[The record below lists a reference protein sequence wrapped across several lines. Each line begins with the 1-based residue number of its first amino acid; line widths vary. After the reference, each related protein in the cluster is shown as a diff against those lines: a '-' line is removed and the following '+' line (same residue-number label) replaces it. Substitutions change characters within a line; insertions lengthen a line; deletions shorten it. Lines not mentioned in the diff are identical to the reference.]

1 LKSKYNEQGQIHAHQ
16 MSLFNKNV
24 PAERI
29 INNTTYQYVLELISR
44 AKSEANK
51 NFKNAFVEDW
61 IKKGD
66 KYTYENKRYVDKA
79 IDILEEEIKGKE
91 EIAKAMGYII
101 KRNGKKMFVEF
112 EKSFMK
118 DYAHYLK
125 E

>member
-1 LKSKYNEQGQIHAHQ
+1 
-16 MSLFNKNV
+16 M
-24 PAERI
+24 
-29 INNTTYQYVLELISR
+29 
-44 AKSEANK
+44 
-51 NFKNAFVEDW
+51 EDQ
-61 IKKGD
+61 KKKKD
-66 KYTYENKRYVDKA
+66 KYTYDNKGYVNKV